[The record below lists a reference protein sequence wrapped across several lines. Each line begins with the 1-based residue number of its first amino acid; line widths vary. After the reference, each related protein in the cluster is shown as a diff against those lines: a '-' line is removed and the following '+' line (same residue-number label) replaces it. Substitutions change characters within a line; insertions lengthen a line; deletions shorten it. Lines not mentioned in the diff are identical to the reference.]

1 MCVWSGQ
8 AGARVHTLRCE
19 VIGLYQLR
27 DFKLARAQMFY
38 FDEAAAARFLALA
51 GYRSRTS

>member
-1 MCVWSGQ
+1 
-8 AGARVHTLRCE
+8 